1 MAETQEHIKMS
12 DQTIQN
18 KSDIKY
24 PEEIKADGISRTIK
38 LSESGKL
45 ATLKTTLKTTPN
57 SNQDE
62 PNHNLNAGLS

>member
-45 ATLKTTLKTTPN
+45 ATLKTTPN